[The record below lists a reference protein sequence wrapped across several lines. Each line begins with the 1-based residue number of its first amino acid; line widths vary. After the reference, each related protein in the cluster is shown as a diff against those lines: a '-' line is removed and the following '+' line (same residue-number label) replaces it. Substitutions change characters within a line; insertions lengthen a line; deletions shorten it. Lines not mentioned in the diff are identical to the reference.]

1 MKDFNNLLNPLELLK
16 TINAVNNGDKK
27 AIEKLKKIEKE
38 HEIFGGVYENSSEI
52 SDYQSNKEM
61 LELKSDFEKGNDNEG
76 GSHDNGNFG
85 NDNGD
90 DGEGK
95 KKKKVISYGRK
106 KEMPMIP
113 LRGISI
119 SPCMLQSFDIG
130 RFNSIESFEMAMLDD
145 EKIFLVSQFE
155 TDIEEPSIDD
165 LYSIGT
171 ICSIKQ
177 VIRTSD
183 TSIRVLVEGLGRAK
197 LNSMITN
204 ENGAWIGNITP
215 IKFKEENIDFNEK
228 MHLEAYSRAIVSQ
241 FEDYMRIATDI
252 PTDAALD
259 ISDASG
265 YSMIADIISSSL
277 FLKFSDRQDLLIT
290 LDILERMKKLHILLT
305 QELEV
310 IKIDK
315 KISQDVKKQLNKV
328 QKDYYL
334 REQLKAIQKELGEE
348 DYEEEI
354 DEYRK
359 KLEELKIHK
368 DTYEKISREI
378 EKFNRTPMGSP
389 DYNVSR
395 NYLDII
401 FSLPWNKES
410 RNRFD
415 IKKSEKILNEDHFGL
430 DDVKERILEYLAVR
444 KLSKNLKAPIICL
457 AGPPGV
463 GKTSIA
469 KSVARSLGRP
479 FVRISLGGLR
489 DEAEIRGHRRTYVG
503 AIPGRI
509 INAIREAK
517 AKNPVILLD
526 EIDKMSSDFK
536 GDPSSAMLEVLDP
549 EQNKYFTDHYL
560 ELPFDLS
567 KVLFLTTANDLRSIP
582 RPLYDRMEVIEIEGY
597 LEEEKLEIVKRY
609 ILKKQL
615 KENGLDKNFI
625 TIDDDVIKYII
636 NRYTRESGVR
646 QLERTIAKL
655 CRKVVKEMFENPKL
669 KPVNMTK
676 ELVVKYLGSEKFKED
691 PLDLKP
697 QIGVVNGM
705 AWTSVGGVTLEVE
718 VSTLPGK
725 GEIVLTG
732 QMGDVMKESARTGIS
747 YIRSISDELGIEKE
761 FYKNKDIHIHL
772 PEGATPKDGPS
783 AGITMTLATI
793 SSLTGRAVPGNIAM
807 TGEITLRGRVLAV
820 GGIREKVLAAYRM
833 GIRKIIIPKD
843 CKSDLEKI
851 PENVKDDIEFV
862 LVENMSEVLD
872 VALMD
877 KE

>member
-1 MKDFNNLLNPLELLK
+1 
-16 TINAVNNGDKK
+16 
-27 AIEKLKKIEKE
+27 
-38 HEIFGGVYENSSEI
+38 
-52 SDYQSNKEM
+52 
-61 LELKSDFEKGNDNEG
+61 
-76 GSHDNGNFG
+76 
-85 NDNGD
+85 
-90 DGEGK
+90 
-95 KKKKVISYGRK
+95 
-106 KEMPMIP
+106 MPMIP

-155 TDIEEPSIDD
+155 TDIEEPSMDD

-197 LNSMITN
+197 LNSMTTN

-215 IKFKEENIDFNEK
+215 IKFKEENIDFDEK

-277 FLKFSDRQDLLIT
+277 FLKFRDRQDLLIT

-669 KPVNMTK
+669 EPVNMTK

-732 QMGDVMKESARTGIS
+732 QMGNVMKESARTGIS

-843 CKSDLEKI
+843 CKSDLDKI

>member
-1 MKDFNNLLNPLELLK
+1 MKDFNDLLNPLELLK

-38 HEIFGGVYENSSEI
+38 HEIFGGVYENSTEN
-52 SDYQSNKEM
+52 SDYKPNNET
-61 LELKSDFEKGNDNEG
+61 LELKSDFENGDGNEG
-76 GSHDNGNFG
+76 GFHDDGNFG

-90 DGEGK
+90 GGEGK

-155 TDIEEPSIDD
+155 TDIEEPSMDD

-197 LNSMITN
+197 LNSMTTN

-215 IKFKEENIDFNEK
+215 IKFKEENIDFDEK

-277 FLKFSDRQDLLIT
+277 FLKFRDRQDLLIT

-669 KPVNMTK
+669 EPVNMTK

-732 QMGDVMKESARTGIS
+732 QMGNVMKESARTGIS

-843 CKSDLEKI
+843 CKSDLDKI